1 MAPLLHAEGP
11 FSFSAGVDRWETTCH
26 DGRTWSIFV
35 DVSVSFD
42 AEDRPLLWYEYVAL
56 VAAGLVAGFI
66 NTLAGSGSLVTLPA
80 LMFIGHL
87 PAPIANGTNRIGLVL
102 QNVVAVGSF
111 RSQNVMDLKG
121 GLWLACPATV
131 GAIIGALIAVDLDEE
146 TMHRVIGGL
155 MAVMLVV
162 ILVRPTRWIR
172 PATEVEQ
179 STRRP
184 GWKSLVLFFLVG
196 IYGGFL
202 QAGIG
207 VFMLASLVL
216 GAGYD
221 LVRANAVKV
230 LIILCYT
237 PLALAVFVSR
247 GQVDWTLGLV
257 LASGNMVGA
266 WIAARTA
273 VRRGAGFVRWL
284 LIGVVAVA
292 GAKLLG
298 LFTLLQTVVSP

>member
-1 MAPLLHAEGP
+1 M
-11 FSFSAGVDRWETTCH
+11 
-26 DGRTWSIFV
+26 
-35 DVSVSFD
+35 
-42 AEDRPLLWYEYVAL
+42 LWYEYAGL
-56 VAAGLVAGFI
+56 LAAGLAAGFI

-80 LMFIGHL
+80 LMFIGQL
-87 PAPIANGTNRIGLVL
+87 PAPVANGTNRIGLVL

-111 RSQNVMDLKG
+111 RSQNVLDLKG
-121 GLWLACPATV
+121 GLWLACPATA
-131 GAIIGALIAVDLDEE
+131 GAILGATIAVDLDHQ
-146 TMHRVIGGL
+146 TMQNVIGGL

-162 ILVRPTRWIR
+162 LLVRPARWIR
-172 PATEVEQ
+172 PAVEVEQ
-179 STRRP
+179 VAHRP

-237 PLALAVFVSR
+237 PLALAIFVSR
-247 GQVDWTLGLV
+247 GQVNWSLGLV
-257 LASGNMVGA
+257 LALGNMVGA

-284 LIGVVAVA
+284 LIGVVAVSA
-292 GAKLLG
+292 AKLFG
-298 LFTLLQTVVSP
+298 LFSLLRTVISS

>member
-1 MAPLLHAEGP
+1 
-11 FSFSAGVDRWETTCH
+11 
-26 DGRTWSIFV
+26 
-35 DVSVSFD
+35 
-42 AEDRPLLWYEYVAL
+42 LLWYEYVAL
-56 VAAGLVAGFI
+56 IVAGLVAGFI

-80 LMFIGHL
+80 LMFIGQL
-87 PAPIANGTNRIGLVL
+87 PAPVANGTNRIGILL
-102 QNVVAVGSF
+102 QNIVAVGSF
-111 RSQNVMDLKG
+111 RSQNVLDLKG
-121 GLWLACPATV
+121 GLWLACPATF
-131 GAIIGALIAVDLDEE
+131 GAILGARISVDLDRE
-146 TMHRVIGGL
+146 TMNRVIGCL

-162 ILVRPTRWIR
+162 ILARPARWIR
-172 PATEVEQ
+172 PPADVER
-179 STRRP
+179 TTAHRP

-207 VFMLASLVL
+207 VLMLASLVL

-221 LVRANAVKV
+221 LVRANAVKT

-237 PLALAVFVSR
+237 PLALVVFVSR

-257 LASGNMVGA
+257 LAIGNMIGA

-298 LFTLLQTVVSP
+298 LFTLLRTVMSP